1 MTPAGPRDDVLRM
14 TSSTERDVFTVR
26 QRGREIAEA
35 IGLDRQDQLRLAAAL
50 SDVGRDLV
58 RHGVAAVVTFTLDAT
73 PSVSLRVEFSWQ
85 GESPKRLL
93 VNGLSTA
100 ARLLDTVE
108 AAHTDGRGVLT
119 MRKLRPHALPPL
131 SVAAIAR
138 LRDTLTERRAADPLD
153 ELRAHNQELLETLEN
168 VETQRKELLRL
179 NDELEETNRGVMA
192 LYKELSDELDETNR
206 GVVALYA
213 ELNEKSTQLKAV
225 NEAKTR
231 FWSTISHELRSPI
244 NSVVGLA
251 QLLATPGS
259 DPLTEDQRRQV
270 ELIEDSGTTLLS
282 LVNELLDTAKAESG
296 RLVPQL
302 TPVNLAE
309 VFRHLKGTLR
319 STARSAEVTLV
330 IDEPSALPPLWT
342 DETML
347 VRVLRNLLSNSL
359 KFTESGEVR
368 LSAELAEHGRHV
380 RLTVTDTGIGIPEDQ
395 VALVF
400 EEFHQVRTPLQARVS
415 GTGLGLPYARRLAE
429 ILGGDLVLESEVG
442 RGTTATLR
450 LPVRDP
456 DDRGLPELGTVLV
469 VDDDEHFRDRMGTL
483 LHEFTDAVRYASDGR
498 AALEAVAEH
507 KPGLLCLD
515 LYMPGMNGREVLGVL
530 RDKPELRDI
539 PVVVVTSTV
548 PEGLDLS
555 SSGLGAALLPKSQLS
570 VETVRLAITEALMV
584 LPRTERQ

>member
-1 MTPAGPRDDVLRM
+1 M
-14 TSSTERDVFTVR
+14 SSTSERDVFTVR

-58 RHGVAAVVTFTLDAT
+58 RHGATTVVTFTLEVGPAT
-73 PSVSLRVEFSWQ
+73 SLCAEFSWQ
-85 GESPKRLL
+85 GEPPERVLP
-93 VNGLSTA
+93 NGWPTA
-100 ARLLDTVE
+100 NRLLDAVE
-108 AAHTDGRGVLT
+108 AAHVNGRGALT
-119 MRKLRPHALPPL
+119 LRKRRPSTLSPL
-131 SVAAIAR
+131 SGADLAR
-138 LRDTLTERRAADPLD
+138 LRDTLTARRAADPLD
-153 ELRAHNQELLETLEN
+153 ELRAQNQELLDTLEN

-179 NDELEETNRGVMA
+179 NEELEETNHGVMA

-251 QLLATPGS
+251 RLLATPGS
-259 DPLTEDQRRQV
+259 DPLTDEQRKQV
-270 ELIEDSGTTLLS
+270 QLIENSGTTLLA

-302 TPVNLAE
+302 SAVDLVE
-309 VFRHLKGTLR
+309 VFRHLKDTLR
-319 STARSAEVTLV
+319 STVRSAEVALV

-347 VRVLRNLLSNSL
+347 VRILRNLLSNSL
-359 KFTESGEVR
+359 KFTENGEVCLR
-368 LSAELAEHGRHV
+368 AELDEHGRHV
-380 RLTVTDTGIGIPEDQ
+380 RFTVTDTGIGIPGDQ
-395 VALVF
+395 VDRVF
-400 EEFHQVRTPLQARVS
+400 EEFHQVRTQLHTRVT

-429 ILGGDLVLESEVG
+429 ILGGDLVLESVSG
-442 RGTTATLR
+442 QGTTAALR
-450 LPVRDP
+450 LPVHDP
-456 DDRGLPELGTVLV
+456 EDRGLPELGTVLV
-469 VDDDEHFRDRMGTL
+469 VDDDESFRDRMGVL
-483 LHEFTDAVRYASDGR
+483 LREFTDVVRYAADGR
-498 AALEAVAEH
+498 AALDAVAEH
-507 KPGLLCLD
+507 RPGLVCLD

-539 PVVVVTSTV
+539 PVVVVTSAA
-548 PEGLDLS
+548 PDGLDLS
-555 SSGLGAALLPKSQLS
+555 SAGLGAALLPKSRLS
-570 VETVRLAITEALMV
+570 VETIRLAIAEALMV
-584 LPRTERQ
+584 LPRKAGS

>member
-1 MTPAGPRDDVLRM
+1 MTPSRPRHDVLRM
-14 TSSTERDVFTVR
+14 TSTAERDVFTVR

-58 RHGVAAVVTFTLDAT
+58 RLGVAAAVTFTVDDNPPT
-73 PSVSLRVEFSWQ
+73 SLCVEFSWR
-85 GESPKRLL
+85 GEPPERVLT
-93 VNGLSTA
+93 NGLSTA
-100 ARLLDTVE
+100 RRLLDTVE
-108 AAHTDGRGVLT
+108 SAHANGRGTLT
-119 MRKLRPHALPPL
+119 LRKQRPLALQPL
-131 SVAAIAR
+131 SDTDITR
-138 LRDTLTERRAADPLD
+138 LRETLTARRAADPLD
-153 ELRAHNQELLETLEN
+153 ELRAQNQELLDTLEN
-168 VETQRKELLRL
+168 VENQRKELLRL

-251 QLLATPGS
+251 KLLATPGS
-259 DPLTEDQRRQV
+259 DPLTDEQRRQV
-270 ELIEDSGTTLLS
+270 RLIEDSGTTLLA

-302 TPVNLAE
+302 SPVNLVE

-319 STARSAEVTLV
+319 STIRSAEVTFV
-330 IDEPSALPPLWT
+330 IEEPSSLAPLWT

-347 VRVLRNLLSNSL
+347 VRILRNLLSNSL
-359 KFTESGEVR
+359 KFTENGEVALR
-368 LSAELAEHGRHV
+368 AELAEHGGHV
-380 RLTVTDTGIGIPEDQ
+380 RLTVTDTGIGIPTDQ
-395 VALVF
+395 LERVF
-400 EEFHQVRTPLQARVS
+400 EEFHQVRSPLQTRVT
-415 GTGLGLPYARRLAE
+415 GTGLGLSYARRLAE
-429 ILGGDLVLESEVG
+429 ILGGDLVLESEAG

-456 DDRGLPELGTVLV
+456 EDRGLPDLGTVLV
-469 VDDDEHFRDRMGTL
+469 VDDDEDFRDRMGSL
-483 LHEFTDAVRYASDGR
+483 LREFTDAVRYAADGR
-498 AALEAVAEH
+498 EALDAVAEH
-507 KPGLLCLD
+507 KPGLVCLD

-530 RDKPELRDI
+530 RNKPELRDI
-539 PVVVVTSTV
+539 PVIVVTSAA

-555 SSGLGAALLPKSQLS
+555 STGLGAALLPKSALS
-570 VETVRLAITEALMV
+570 VEAIQLAITEALMV
-584 LPRTERQ
+584 LPRTVRK